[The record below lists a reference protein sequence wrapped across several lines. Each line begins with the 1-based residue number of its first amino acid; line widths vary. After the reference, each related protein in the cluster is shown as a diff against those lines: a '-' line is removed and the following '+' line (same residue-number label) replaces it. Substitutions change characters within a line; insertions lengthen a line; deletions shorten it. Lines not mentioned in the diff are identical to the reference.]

1 MATWALV
8 CLAAP
13 IVLPIAMPIAKGVL
27 GLCLALVGL

>member
-13 IVLPIAMPIAKGVL
+13 VVLPIVMPIAKGVL
-27 GLCLALVGL
+27 GLGLALVGL

>member
-13 IVLPIAMPIAKGVL
+13 VVLPIVMPIAKGILCFAL
-27 GLCLALVGL
+27 GFVGL